1 MDPTTHQTIHDILAK
16 LLNREPTEN
25 EIQNGQ
31 TDQYVI
37 QQMILQKLGISST
50 Q

>member
-1 MDPTTHQTIHDILAK
+1 MDTQTHQMIHDILLN
-16 LLNREPTEN
+16 LLKREPSEN

-37 QQMILQKLGISST
+37 QQMILKKLGI